1 MTDPIRVFIGADLS
15 QMGAAEVLRQSIFE
29 KTTHPVEATTMEKIA
44 IPQPKDIRQSQR
56 TGFSFARWAIPELCN
71 FKGRAIY
78 LDADML
84 VFTDILELWE
94 TPMNGATISIV
105 DGRDS
110 SYCSNKV
117 KCNKNETSVMVLD
130 CAKVKWTLGAL
141 VEGLGARYQYRDMM
155 TDLCFLEEND
165 INRAVPRRWNAMDY
179 WDSTVS
185 LLHYTNVPTQPW
197 VSNDNPFGY
206 VWVNALKRMIMEGKI
221 SESYIQEQVRN
232 GYFRPSLLKELHG
245 ESNADTASDYAQSL
259 RELDRKAGYIP
270 HRDLMDFTKKRERAI
285 CAYEL
290 NLAKKE
296 GVKSYLKLASHYAM
310 SDVKKVARK
319 ILRRA

>member
-1 MTDPIRVFIGADLS
+1 MTNPIRVFIGTDPS
-15 QMGAAEVLRQSIFE
+15 QLGAAEVLRQSIFE
-29 KTTHPVEATTMEKIA
+29 TTKRPVEVTTMEKVS

-71 FKGRAIY
+71 FSGRAIY

-84 VFTDILELWE
+84 VFTDIAELWDM
-94 TPMNGATISIV
+94 PMNGATISIV

-130 CAKVKWTLGAL
+130 CEKVKWTLGAL
-141 VEGLGARYQYRDMM
+141 VEGLGVRYQYKDMM

-165 INRAVPRRWNAMDY
+165 ISRAVPRRWNAMDY
-179 WDSTVS
+179 CDSTVS

-197 VSNDNPFGY
+197 VSSDNPFGY
-206 VWVNALKRMIMEGKI
+206 VWVNALKRMVREGKV
-221 SESYIQEQVRN
+221 SEAYVEEQIGK
-232 GYFRPSLLKELHG
+232 GYFRPSLLNEMRG
-245 ESNADTASDYAQSL
+245 ETNADIASAYAQSL
-259 RELDRKAGYIP
+259 REIDRKAGYIP
-270 HRDLMDFTKKRERAI
+270 HRDLMDFTNKRERAI

-290 NLAKKE
+290 ELARKE
-296 GVKSYLKLASHYAM
+296 GVKSYLKLASRYAL
-310 SDVKKVARK
+310 SDVKKTARK